1 MKVLKKITLLILI
14 VFSNCI
20 AQENSTE
27 ILEVSYFA
35 QTRGSSL
42 KITFKNDSVLYKTN
56 LKDKTL
62 VLSKHL
68 QQKIQE
74 EVKKLNLK
82 EISSLK
88 APSNRRFTD
97 GALSANFTIKTN
109 TNVFTSSD
117 FDHENPPK
125 ELIPLY
131 NLLKKAKKVEN

>member
-1 MKVLKKITLLILI
+1 MKLLKKITLLLLI
-14 VFSNCI
+14 VFSSCI
-20 AQENSTE
+20 AQEDSNK
-27 ILEVSYFA
+27 IIEVQYVA
-35 QTRGSSL
+35 HTRGTSL
-42 KITFKNDSVLYKTN
+42 SITYKNDSVKYKTN
-56 LKDKTL
+56 SKDKTL

-74 EVKKLNLK
+74 EANKLNLK

-125 ELIPLY
+125 ELAPLY
-131 NLLKKAKKVEN
+131 NIFKKAKKVEN